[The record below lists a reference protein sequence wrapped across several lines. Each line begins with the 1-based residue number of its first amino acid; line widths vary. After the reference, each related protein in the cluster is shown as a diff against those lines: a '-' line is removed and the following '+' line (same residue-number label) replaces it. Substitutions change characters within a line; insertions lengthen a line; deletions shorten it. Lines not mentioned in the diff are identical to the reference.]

1 MELFDYGWADDHD
14 SNCNGDCNCYCMA
27 VVSGI
32 PAVERLIFD
41 DRPVEHNLSW
51 AIPEKSL
58 CESMGSFFFGAKK
71 YSLPYGGKR
80 AYIERRNYYDE
91 SY

>member
-14 SNCNGDCNCYCMA
+14 SNCNGDCNRYCMA

-51 AIPEKSL
+51 ADPEK
-58 CESMGSFFFGAKK
+58 G
-71 YSLPYGGKR
+71 
-80 AYIERRNYYDE
+80 
-91 SY
+91 

>member
-1 MELFDYGWADDHD
+1 
-14 SNCNGDCNCYCMA
+14 MA

-51 AIPEKSL
+51 PTQRRAYAKAWAL
-58 CESMGSFFFGAKK
+58 SFRREK
-71 YSLPYGGKR
+71 YSFLYGGKR

-91 SY
+91 SLLRTL

>member
-1 MELFDYGWADDHD
+1 
-14 SNCNGDCNCYCMA
+14 MA
-27 VVSGI
+27 AVFGV
-32 PAVERLIFD
+32 PTVERLNFD
-41 DRPVEHNLSW
+41 DRPDKHNLGGRY
-51 AIPEKSL
+51 PGEELMRKHGL
-58 CESMGSFFFGAKK
+58 FLFRREK